1 MPIPMVRFF
10 LSHTMQC
17 TVGKLLKVSMSLI
30 CGAWQKREASGMMP
44 SIHPQYLELCI
55 YYITYITYKTCK
67 YIYIYIHVLDI
78 YTCHVQ
84 HISCVILMLP
94 EFLSI
99 PAPCVPGAFRGRC
112 ICGPRFCLWKARNLA
127 ARCEVPMWSLENRW
141 RFFQTRHDTPRA
153 SQSPQCWSPR
163 QLTCGAPK

>member
-1 MPIPMVRFF
+1 MVRFF

-30 CGAWQKREASGMMP
+30 CGAWQKHGASGMMP

-55 YYITYITYKTCK
+55 YYITYITYIAYITYKTCK
-67 YIYIYIHVLDI
+67 CIHVLDI

-99 PAPCVPGAFRGRC
+99 LAMCSRRLQRPLHLWSTFLPMKSNVW
-112 ICGPRFCLWKARNLA
+112 PRSK
-127 ARCEVPMWSLENRW
+127 VPMWSLENRW
-141 RFFQTRHDTPRA
+141 RKSNTPRA